1 MPPSPSTPPAA
12 PNPPHPAPT
21 PPPHDEAPGMPGFR
35 TWRGVYLFVLAVFV
49 AIVIALTIFT
59 RVYA

>member
-1 MPPSPSTPPAA
+1 MSSPSLPPES
-12 PNPPHPAPT
+12 
-21 PPPHDEAPGMPGFR
+21 DDDAPGVPGFR

-49 AIVIALTIFT
+49 LGVIALTIFS